1 MKLSHD
7 TANELQELLPPIPMT
22 CLPKPVSVLAS
33 LEKSLPEEQR
43 QKLSMSPLKRRSIA
57 SSASARSAE
66 DLPWVLSGVI
76 SSFSGSSL
84 EALSH
89 WESDG
94 LEKLPN
100 TLNILMSFFRR
111 NIAPER
117 ADPA

>member
-66 DLPWVLSGVI
+66 DLPWVLSGAI
-76 SSFSGSSL
+76 ASSTGRSRETRSQS
-84 EALSH
+84 ER
-89 WESDG
+89 DG

-100 TLNILMSFFRR
+100 TLNILMSQ
-111 NIAPER
+111 NGLNAE
-117 ADPA
+117 